1 MIYRIA
7 CPVQDPA
14 TFNIENCFRCRYFN
28 MTKSERTSVSCR
40 KNRTPKHKRDFEGAY
55 FSNYLGIP
63 DTVLVEETEE
73 TKKKG

>member
-14 TFNIENCFRCRYFN
+14 TFSIENCFSCRHFN
-28 MTKSERTSVSCR
+28 LHKSEHISVSCR
-40 KNRTPKHKRDFEGAY
+40 KNRSPKHKRDFGGAY

-63 DTVLVEETEE
+63 DTVVVEETEE
-73 TKKKG
+73 EYG

>member
-14 TFNIENCFRCRYFN
+14 AFNIENCFSCRSFN
-28 MTKSERTSVSCR
+28 MNKTERISVSCR

-55 FSNYLGIP
+55 LSNYLGIP
-63 DTVLVEETEE
+63 DTVVVEETEE